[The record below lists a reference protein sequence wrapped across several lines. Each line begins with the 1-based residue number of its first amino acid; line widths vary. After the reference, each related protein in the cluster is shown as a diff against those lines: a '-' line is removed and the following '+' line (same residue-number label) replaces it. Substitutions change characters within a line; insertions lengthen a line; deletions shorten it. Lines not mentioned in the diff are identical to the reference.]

1 MRKIKKIIPSK
12 NNLILLV
19 LSGGIVILSAC
30 SMEKTPKQVMS
41 LPEADSQAA
50 VLFKK
55 FCRDCHAP
63 PPPASRTGR
72 QWQSILVRMQN
83 HRIMQG
89 MEAMTLE
96 DQQVIL
102 QYLEKYALES

>member
-1 MRKIKKIIPSK
+1 MSKIKNMTLVQ
-12 NNLILLV
+12 NNVITLV
-19 LSGGIVILSAC
+19 LGCGMIILGAC
-30 SMEKTPKQVMS
+30 SMEQTPNQVVS
-41 LPEADSQAA
+41 LPEPDSQAV

-55 FCRDCHAP
+55 FCSGCHAP
-63 PPPASRTGR
+63 PQPVSRTVA

-89 MEAMTLE
+89 LEAMAPE